1 MSEWWTYRLTSFLLF
16 SPRTYH
22 RLFELYNAAI
32 WPLQLLG
39 IAMGLAILALLM
51 SQLKHRGRIVAGL
64 LAVAWLWIAW
74 AFLYDRYSQ
83 INWVA
88 PWFAA
93 AFALQALLLVATA
106 VVGRIEFELARGTR
120 FAGALA
126 TVAIAVVGY
135 PLLAPLFGR
144 PWTTAEVFGMA
155 PDPTAIATLAAL
167 ALLRGAVRWLLIA
180 IPLLACALGVLTQR
194 AMGEPDAFVVAGA
207 ALVGVVLASRRS
219 APTSIARRR
228 A

>member
-1 MSEWWTYRLTSFLLF
+1 MTEWWTYRLTSFLLF

-22 RLFELYNAAI
+22 RLFQLYNTAI
-32 WPLQLLG
+32 WPLQLAG

-51 SQLKHRGRIVAGL
+51 RPWRHRERIVAGL
-64 LAVAWLWIAW
+64 LAIAWLWVAW
-74 AFLYDRYSQ
+74 AFLYERYSQ

-93 AFALQALLLVATA
+93 AFVLQALLLIALGVI
-106 VVGRIEFELARGTR
+106 GRIEFARAGSAR
-120 FAGALA
+120 FAIATALI
-126 TVAIAVVGY
+126 AIAVVGY

-144 PWTTAEVFGMA
+144 SWTTAEVFGVA
-155 PDPTAIATLAAL
+155 PDPTAIATLATL
-167 ALLRGAVRWLLIA
+167 ALVRGAVRWLLIA
-180 IPLLACALGVLTQR
+180 IPVAACALGGLTER
-194 AMGEPDAFVVAGA
+194 AMGQPEAFVVGLA
-207 ALVGVVLASRRS
+207 ALIGVALAARRS

>member
-39 IAMGLAILALLM
+39 IAMGLAILALLV
-51 SQLKHRGRIVAGL
+51 SQRRHRDPIVAGL
-64 LAVAWLWIAW
+64 LAIGWLWVAW

-88 PWFAA
+88 PWLAA
-93 AFALQALLLVATA
+93 AFVLQALLLIALGVM
-106 VVGRIEFELARGTR
+106 GRVEFAPAGGTR
-120 FAGALA
+120 FAVA
-126 TVAIAVVGY
+126 TILVAIAVVGY

-144 PWTTAEVFGMA
+144 PWTTAEVFGIA
-155 PDPTAIATLAAL
+155 PDPTAIASLATLAL
-167 ALLRGAVRWLLIA
+167 VRGAVRWLLIA
-180 IPLLACALGVLTQR
+180 IPIAACALGALTER
-194 AMGEPDAFVVAGA
+194 AMGEPEAFVVGLA
-207 ALVGVVLASRRS
+207 ALIGIALAAGRS
-219 APTSIARRR
+219 PPTSIARRR

>member
-22 RLFELYNAAI
+22 RLFELYNVAI

-51 SQLKHRGRIVAGL
+51 SQLKHEGRIVAGL
-64 LAVAWLWIAW
+64 LAVAWLWVAW

-93 AFALQALLLVATA
+93 AFALQALLLIVLG
-106 VVGRIEFELARGTR
+106 VMGRIEFEPARGAR
-120 FAGALA
+120 FAVALA
-126 TVAIAVVGY
+126 MVAIAVVGY
-135 PLLAPLFGR
+135 PMLAPLFGR
-144 PWTTAEVFGMA
+144 PWTTAEVFGMS

-167 ALLRGAVRWLLIA
+167 ALLRGAIRWLLIA
-180 IPLLACALGVLTQR
+180 IPLLACVLGTLTQR
-194 AMGEPDAFVVAGA
+194 AMGEPEALVVAAA
-207 ALVGVVLASRRS
+207 ALVGVALASRRS